1 MALVV
6 PNVGEEVML
15 ELILAPNLTLKL
27 YTNNITPGETDTDLT
42 YNEASGSGYLAKAL
56 VFGDWTITPGAPS
69 EAVAPQQ
76 IFTFSGALGAVYGYF
91 VIRASDGVLLW
102 AERLTTAPFTVANS
116 GDQIKITPR
125 FSLD

>member
-6 PNVGEEVML
+6 PNVGEAVML
-15 ELILAPNLTLKL
+15 ALILTPNLTLKL
-27 YTNNITPGETDTDLT
+27 YTNNITPGETDTDST
-42 YNEASGSGYLAKAL
+42 YTEASGSGYLAKAL
-56 VFGDWTITPGAPS
+56 VFADWTITPGAPS
-69 EAVAPQQ
+69 EAAAPQQ
-76 IFTFSGALGAVYGYF
+76 TFTFSGALGAVYGYF